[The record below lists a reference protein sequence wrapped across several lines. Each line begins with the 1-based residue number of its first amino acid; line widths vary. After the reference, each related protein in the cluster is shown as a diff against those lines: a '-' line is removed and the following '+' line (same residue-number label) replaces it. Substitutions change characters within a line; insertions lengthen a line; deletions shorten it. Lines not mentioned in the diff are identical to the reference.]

1 VNETVRGDRTGAPPT
16 QSLLTKL
23 NRLSET
29 ARKNPQYQFANIA
42 HMVDIEMLTWAFQEL
57 RKDASAGVDGVT
69 AKDYERNLKS
79 NLEDLYKRL
88 KEGRYR
94 AQPLRRTYIE
104 KEDGKQRPL
113 SIPALEDKICQKAV
127 TELLSRIFENDFLP
141 VSFGY
146 RPGRGPHDAL
156 DAISRDITLGNV
168 NYVLDADISD
178 YFGSIVRDQLKDM
191 LKKRVTDKH
200 LLALIGKWLNVG
212 VIDDGQLLMS
222 ENGTYQGSVISP
234 VLANVY
240 LHEVLDLWVEN
251 DVKPHLRGEIKLYR
265 FADDFVATFEYQE
278 DAKKFLQVLPKRFA
292 KFGLSLHPE
301 KTRLIEFGRVAW
313 IKGKRS
319 GNKPDTFN
327 FLGLT
332 HYCGTTLKGKF
343 TVKVKT
349 MSKRLKRGIKRVMDR
364 CREIRH
370 WSLDEQHRQLRMILH
385 GHYAYYGRRTNIR
398 SLQKFYRRVLTI
410 WKKWLGRR
418 GSGPVNW
425 EKLSKILERFPLP
438 KPRIVQGI
446 LRTRSQLNLF
456 GEFI

>member
-168 NYVLDADISD
+168 N
-178 YFGSIVRDQLKDM
+178 
-191 LKKRVTDKH
+191 
-200 LLALIGKWLNVG
+200 
-212 VIDDGQLLMS
+212 
-222 ENGTYQGSVISP
+222 
-234 VLANVY
+234 
-240 LHEVLDLWVEN
+240 
-251 DVKPHLRGEIKLYR
+251 
-265 FADDFVATFEYQE
+265 
-278 DAKKFLQVLPKRFA
+278 
-292 KFGLSLHPE
+292 
-301 KTRLIEFGRVAW
+301 
-313 IKGKRS
+313 
-319 GNKPDTFN
+319 
-327 FLGLT
+327 
-332 HYCGTTLKGKF
+332 
-343 TVKVKT
+343 
-349 MSKRLKRGIKRVMDR
+349 
-364 CREIRH
+364 
-370 WSLDEQHRQLRMILH
+370 
-385 GHYAYYGRRTNIR
+385 
-398 SLQKFYRRVLTI
+398 
-410 WKKWLGRR
+410 
-418 GSGPVNW
+418 
-425 EKLSKILERFPLP
+425 
-438 KPRIVQGI
+438 
-446 LRTRSQLNLF
+446 
-456 GEFI
+456 